1 MKTNQKT
8 ALMPVDDALEFLLS
22 HARYTEKTEVLSLL
36 DAVGRTLAEDQS
48 ARVTSPP
55 ADNSAM
61 DGYAVNTADLST
73 SAKTCLPVAQ
83 RISAGEVGQ
92 ALLPGTVARIFT
104 GAPVPEGANAVV
116 MQEQCAREAD
126 NVELPTG
133 VKSGQNIRCKGEGF
147 SAGDVMLSK
156 GSIIRPQ
163 DLGLLA
169 SMGVSEVAVSRKI
182 KVKVFSTGNEL
193 VEPDAK
199 LRPGQIY
206 NANRYTLA
214 GLIKGLGM
222 EYIDGGIL
230 GDSYQATES
239 AIKAAADHADM
250 VITSGGVSVGE
261 EDYVK
266 NVVENLGQ
274 LKFWK
279 LAIKPGKPL
288 AFGELRS
295 ESDKHASPVP
305 FFGLPGN
312 PAAVLV
318 TFCILVRPF
327 LLSMSGAAQ
336 LEPLKCEGEAQ
347 FECGKAG
354 TRREYLRAR
363 LTVSDEGRSLVSL
376 HQNQSSGLLSA
387 ASWANGFA
395 VVDAGQ
401 TVSSGDRVMFIPFSE
416 VMG

>member
-1 MKTNQKT
+1 MSVSKKP
-8 ALMPVDDALEFLLS
+8 ALMPVDEALAFLLS
-22 HARYTEKTEVLSLL
+22 QARYIEKTEALPLL
-36 DAVGRTLAEDQS
+36 DAVGRILAEDHS
-48 ARVTSPP
+48 AQVTSPP

-61 DGYAVNTADLST
+61 DGYAVNTADISMTEKSRLRVT
-73 SAKTCLPVAQ
+73 Q

-92 ALLPGTVARIFT
+92 ALLPGTAARIFT

-116 MQEQCAREAD
+116 MQEQCIVD
-126 NVELPTG
+126 VNSVELPAG
-133 VKSGQNIRCKGEGF
+133 VRPKQNIRFKGEGF
-147 SAGDVMLSK
+147 SIGDTMLLK
-156 GSIIRPQ
+156 GTVLRPQ

-169 SMGVSEVAVSRKI
+169 SMGISEVIVSRPI

-193 VEPDAK
+193 VEPDRELQAGK
-199 LRPGQIY
+199 IY
-206 NANRYTLA
+206 NSNRYTLA

-230 GDSYQATES
+230 ADSYEQTEQ
-239 AIKAAADHADM
+239 AIKAAADNVDM

-261 EDYVK
+261 EDHVK
-266 NVVENLGQ
+266 NAVEKLGQ
-274 LKFWK
+274 LKLWK

-288 AFGELRS
+288 AYGELCS
-295 ESDKHASPVP
+295 GSGDECKNVP

-318 TFCILVRPF
+318 TFCVLVRPF
-327 LLSMSGAAQ
+327 LLYMSGASQ
-336 LEPLKCEGEAQ
+336 VEPLKCVGEAQ
-347 FECGKAG
+347 FEYAKAG

-363 LTVSDEGRSLVSL
+363 LTISDNGMALVNL
-376 HQNQSSGLLSA
+376 HRNQSSGLLSA

-395 VVDAGQ
+395 VVDVGQ
-401 TVSSGDRVMFIPFSE
+401 TVSLGDRVTFIPFSE